1 MIRNQK
7 IAERVKTCATDCNAV
22 PGIKKRVKY
31 KEVNKDMETQK
42 KACINYGYCGRPSL

>member
-22 PGIKKRVKY
+22 PGIKTTGQIQ
-31 KEVNKDMETQK
+31 EVNNDMETQK
-42 KACINYGYCGRPSL
+42 KACINYGYCGRPLL